1 MNVIENYPIYII
13 YSSWSLDTIRNF
25 LLNLMPDSISIMKI
39 IYDYSYNET
48 NKTIIVMKEELY
60 NLLIDQGYG
69 VSRFEIDFKIKKY
82 KFNENILPSGEKT
95 NNLFIPIIKKTTETI
110 VTSVI
115 NKKLEELA
123 EFKIIPEK
131 SWRLKC
137 PINSRETGNVKLGC
151 FIFFRNDITIYNI
164 SIVKFLLNNTH
175 WIDNEDN
182 KYDNTIKCYWARPRI
197 NDI

>member
-82 KFNENILPSGEKT
+82 KFNENLE
-95 NNLFIPIIKKTTETI
+95 NPIKIKP
-110 VTSVI
+110 
-115 NKKLEELA
+115 
-123 EFKIIPEK
+123 FP
-131 SWRLKC
+131 
-137 PINSRETGNVKLGC
+137 
-151 FIFFRNDITIYNI
+151 
-164 SIVKFLLNNTH
+164 
-175 WIDNEDN
+175 
-182 KYDNTIKCYWARPRI
+182 
-197 NDI
+197 